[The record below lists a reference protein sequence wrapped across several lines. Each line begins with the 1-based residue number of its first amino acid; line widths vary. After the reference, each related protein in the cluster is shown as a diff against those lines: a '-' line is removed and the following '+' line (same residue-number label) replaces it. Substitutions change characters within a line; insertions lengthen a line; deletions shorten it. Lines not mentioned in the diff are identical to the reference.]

1 MYSKY
6 QIKGKD
12 EAYSNMIANT
22 PSTPSQAGVCSTC
35 SKHFFFLKKK
45 SCCISNRFRTIQGN
59 ILLLHPGVGTKV
71 KALFLKVVTLH
82 ALCIKLKKTKSRP
95 TYISCLSYSHP

>member
-12 EAYSNMIANT
+12 EAYSKLLANT
-22 PSTPSQAGVCSTC
+22 PSTRGQAGVGSTC
-35 SKHFFFLKKK
+35 SKYCFLKK
-45 SCCISNRFRTIQGN
+45 SCCISNRFSTIQGN

-82 ALCIKLKKTKSRP
+82 ALCI
-95 TYISCLSYSHP
+95 